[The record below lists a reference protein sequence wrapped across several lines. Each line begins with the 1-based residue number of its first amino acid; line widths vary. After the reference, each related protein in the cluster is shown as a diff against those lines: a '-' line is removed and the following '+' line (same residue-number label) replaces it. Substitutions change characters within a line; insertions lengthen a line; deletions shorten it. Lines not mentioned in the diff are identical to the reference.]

1 MEQTTKEKIRD
12 RALELFAKNG
22 YLGTSMSEIA
32 SKLGITKAALYK
44 HYESKEAILC
54 SIVDTLKERDI
65 KRSEEYD
72 MPYDAELD
80 EYKDKPIEKIR
91 AYTKA
96 QFMHWTEEEYSSL
109 FRKLITIE
117 QYRDPIFA
125 SLYQEYLS
133 YKPLE
138 YITKVFET
146 MCSNPEETAL
156 LFYGPI
162 FLLYSIYD
170 RDKDLAM
177 KMLSSHINSFIAD
190 FEAKRGN

>member
-65 KRSEEYD
+65 KRSEEYE
-72 MPYDAELD
+72 MPYDAD
-80 EYKDKPIEKIR
+80 YKDKPIEKIR

-96 QFMHWTEEEYSSL
+96 QFRHWTEEEYSSL

-125 SLYQEYLS
+125 SLFQEYLS
-133 YKPLE
+133 YEPLK

-170 RDKDLAM
+170 RDKDLAI
-177 KMLSSHINSFIAD
+177 KMLDSHINSFIAD